1 MDKLL
6 RNAIELYARRE
17 TGRQLLYGRTE
28 AYLIQNLPYGLD

>member
-1 MDKLL
+1 MDEWL

-28 AYLIQNLPYGLD
+28 VYLIQNLAYGLN